1 MSAERSKKD
10 SVINASYAKEE
21 SIRPIITKV
30 IVEKIESLPGSTA
43 GAGSGDFLQ
52 YRNLKKKEEA
62 RIEQME
68 IEYRQKLQ
76 QDEFERIR
84 KQHIQESQEKT
95 MKKSIKR
102 KKKKERKTNAKIFKD
117 DCKKK
122 PKIEDNGAVDDQNN
136 LEGKNE
142 YGSDHFESNK
152 IEKDFDAGN

>member
-1 MSAERSKKD
+1 MSAERNKKD

-21 SIRPIITKV
+21 STRPIITKV

-84 KQHIQESQEKT
+84 NKHIQESQEKT

-102 KKKKERKTNAKIFKD
+102 KKKKERKINAKRFKD

-122 PKIEDNGAVDDQNN
+122 QKIEENGGEDDEINQ
-136 LEGKNE
+136 EGKKQL
-142 YGSDHFESNK
+142 GVGESESEK
-152 IEKDFDAGN
+152 IEKDFDDGN